1 MLYAP
6 TLTIG
11 IPVFNGAEDLVSTLA
26 SVERLK
32 EFKSGALEVL
42 ISDNN
47 STDGSFVVAKS
58 FEKNHPRLV
67 TVVKNDANKFLRGN
81 LLNLTRIARTRHVW
95 FLGAGERVA
104 VESLQPLLAFLQGE
118 VGSSTFAGVLATTGL
133 NSNQV
138 PEAHP
143 SWKIRVNLPHTA
155 SCFSETISLIVVN
168 RELALEVLAAGGDPA
183 PLEASFWPHLE
194 IALEASRCSTF
205 QILSP
210 PLVTIA
216 PNPGGW
222 WYHGELAMPIYTKQ
236 LQLLRSS
243 LEKTRR
249 YLGARNRNWWAEK
262 LASNKSG
269 WQFAAF
275 VFEITLNGKGAKFR
289 DLILA
294 RKEGAKLGPFLTALI
309 ITQIP
314 KIFLSWLQAL
324 KRNLMP

>member
-1 MLYAP
+1 MLDAP

-11 IPVFNGAEDLVSTLA
+11 IPVFNGAEDLVATLA
-26 SVERLK
+26 SLERLK

-58 FEKNHPRLV
+58 FEKKHPRLV

-275 VFEITLNGKGAKFR
+275 VFEVRMNGNGVKFEDIIYAHKVGVR
-289 DLILA
+289 LA
-294 RKEGAKLGPFLTALI
+294 PLLLALVVIHLPKTGLRRVVAVKKYLTA
-309 ITQIP
+309 
-314 KIFLSWLQAL
+314 
-324 KRNLMP
+324 